1 MRVISRRAIQ
11 EFVRLH
17 PDALEPLD
25 HWYRVSRRANWQSV
39 AAVRLDFPHAD
50 AVGGYTVFNMGG
62 NKYRLIATIKYR
74 WQVVY
79 IRGILTHAEYDKGAW
94 KL

>member
-17 PDALEPLD
+17 ADALEPLD
-25 HWYRVSRRANWQSV
+25 HWYRVSRRARWQSLI
-39 AAVRLDFPHAD
+39 AVRLDFPHAD
-50 AVGGYTVFNMGG
+50 AVGKYTVFNIGG
-62 NKYRLIATIKYR
+62 NEYRLIATIKYQ

-79 IRGILTHAEYDKGAW
+79 IRHILTHAQYDKGVW
-94 KL
+94 MS